1 MRTNNGKQTN
11 MRTRYTVCM
20 RVGEHDHVLACSTYK
35 EIADKINSQL
45 GYNIVSKTIVTN
57 WLSRG
62 RKSAKYDF
70 ITIT

>member
-1 MRTNNGKQTN
+1 
-11 MRTRYTVCM
+11 M

-35 EIADKINSQL
+35 EIADKINIQL
-45 GYNIVSKTIVTN
+45 GYNIVSKTIITN